1 MINPNDPAF
10 SGTTGP
16 GISVRTYLAAAA
28 LSGIMARNTGFSG
41 VDAAQAVK
49 AVDLMIAELNK
60 GSIGSIG
67 GSIGAASSTG
77 NKTLNVGSP
86 SIDFPGR

>member
-10 SGTTGP
+10 PGTGP
-16 GISVRTYLAAAA
+16 GLSVRTYLASAA
-28 LSGIMARNTGFSG
+28 LTGIMARNTGFSG

-49 AVDLMIAELNK
+49 AADLMIAELNK

-67 GSIGAASSTG
+67 STGSMGAASNAG
-77 NKTLNVGSP
+77 KLNVGTP